1 MNLIEDLKAV
11 LENSLNPWIIYEE
24 LLPWQETAL

>member
-1 MNLIEDLKAV
+1 MNLIEGLYPV

-24 LLPWQETAL
+24 LLAWQETAL